1 MTELLLGLTGLA
13 GLAGAQAV
21 RHDPPDLG
29 LALLHQQLAV
39 ELSGLLLLLLL
50 LLLQL
55 APLLL
60 LAVPV
65 GSLVLSVGLENI
77 LYFLLKIFSSHPS
90 SRVRR
95 IHQWRDFYFKIG
107 LSSTLHSLEQNCVLF
122 YILSQLVSTTGNI
135 FVYFTAIV
143 YLAGLSAVY
152 FGSVVCKSPS
162 WSPIFTFRYKHLTVR
177 TTIK

>member
-1 MTELLLGLTGLA
+1 MTELLLGLAGLA
-13 GLAGAQAV
+13 GLAGVQTV

-77 LYFLLKIFSSHPS
+77 LYFLLKVFSSHPS

-95 IHQWRDFYFKIG
+95 IHQ
-107 LSSTLHSLEQNCVLF
+107 
-122 YILSQLVSTTGNI
+122 
-135 FVYFTAIV
+135 
-143 YLAGLSAVY
+143 
-152 FGSVVCKSPS
+152 
-162 WSPIFTFRYKHLTVR
+162 
-177 TTIK
+177 